1 MWAPRR
7 RFRPPWGDVSE
18 NKRFT
23 YQPALD
29 GLRAFAVLSVLAY
42 HLDAGWMRG
51 GFLGVDTFFVLSGFL
66 ITSLLIGEWARRG
79 GISFAGFWARRA
91 RRLLPALLL
100 VLLAVAAFAVL
111 EAPAEQL
118 DRLRGDGLATLFYGA
133 NWRFI
138 ESGQS
143 YFDLFSEASPLRH
156 MWSLAIEE
164 QFYLVWP
171 LITFACLRLVRGRHW
186 LLGLVCGAGAGAS
199 IATMAMLY
207 DPSDPSRAYYGT
219 DGRAHLL
226 LIGAGLALVLRR
238 WSPRRGVTRSTV
250 NALGLAGAAACL
262 TFWIWVPDT
271 AAWMYRGGYAVF
283 GLCVAAVITSAVQP
297 GRFALRSFLSLGPL
311 VWIGRISYG
320 LYLWHWPVIVVA
332 SPARTGLDGPSLTVV
347 RVGLTFAFATA
358 SFYLVEQPIRHG
370 ALRGRWALA
379 VSPSAFLATGVVVL
393 IATAGAAPPPA
404 YLQSGPDQLTSRAE
418 QLPEPESQ
426 PAPPQAALATPTG
439 AATAPPPQR
448 ILLVGD
454 SLAESLLDGF
464 QDAAAEQG
472 VQLYGASVPGCGILG
487 GQPVDLS
494 GAPYKWSAACERV
507 IPKYQ
512 NDRLAQ
518 TRPDVV
524 IWLSGWDRDV
534 RLVNGQQVNPTTMSG
549 RVVFA
554 GLIDEAA
561 TRLTSTG
568 ARLVMMTVAPAAPSD
583 QNPDPPPDRTFEPMN
598 RMLRDYAQAHAD
610 HTSVVDLAGLLC
622 PSGHQPCPEEISG
635 VRPRHRDGNHFEPD
649 TAGWVAR
656 QLMPQVMAA
665 TPGSAI
671 DAAASAQATANA
683 SVGERQ
689 STLEDAA
696 SG

>member
-1 MWAPRR
+1 
-7 RFRPPWGDVSE
+7 VSE
-18 NKRFT
+18 KKRFT

-29 GLRAFAVLSVLAY
+29 GLRAFAVLSVFAY

-51 GFLGVDTFFVLSGFL
+51 GFLGVDAFFVLSGFL

-79 GISFAGFWARRA
+79 GISFAGFWTRRA

-118 DRLRGDGLATLFYGA
+118 DRLRADGIATLFYGA

-171 LITFACLRLVRGRHW
+171 LITFACLRLARGRHW

-226 LIGAGLALVLRR
+226 LIGAGLALVLAR
-238 WSPRRGVTRSTV
+238 WSPRGAARWSV
-250 NALGLAGAAACL
+250 NALGLGGAVACL
-262 TFWIWVPDT
+262 AFWAWVPDT
-271 AAWMYRGGYAVF
+271 AAWMYRGGYAAF

-297 GRFALRSFLSLGPL
+297 GRFALRSFLSLAPL

-358 SFYLVEQPIRHG
+358 SYYLVEQPIRRG

-379 VSPSAFLATGVVVL
+379 VSPSAFVATGVVVL
-393 IATAGAAPPPA
+393 FATAGAAPPPA
-404 YLQSGPDQLTSRAE
+404 YLRSGPDKLTSRAE
-418 QLPEPESQ
+418 ELPTPQAQ
-426 PAPPQAALATPTG
+426 PAPPQAALAAPAG
-439 AATAPPPQR
+439 AAAVPPPRR
-448 ILLVGD
+448 IMLVGD
-454 SLAESLLDGF
+454 SLAESLLDGLR
-464 QDAAAEQG
+464 DAAAEQG
-472 VQLYGASVPGCGILG
+472 AQLYPASVPGCGILG

-494 GAPYKWSAACERV
+494 GAPYKWAATCERE

-512 NDRLAQ
+512 TVRLAQ
-518 TRPDVV
+518 IRPDVV
-524 IWLSGWDRDV
+524 IWLSGWDRDDRMV
-534 RLVNGQQVNPTTMSG
+534 DGQQVSTTTMSG
-549 RVVFA
+549 RFVFA
-554 GLIDEAA
+554 RLIDEAA

-583 QNPDPPPDRTFEPMN
+583 SYPDPPKDRTFEHMN
-598 RMLRDYAQAHAD
+598 RMLREYARAHAD
-610 HTSVVDLAGLLC
+610 RTAVVDLAGLLC

-635 VRPRHRDGNHFEPD
+635 VRPRYRDGNHFEPD

-665 TPGSAI
+665 TPGSGI
-671 DAAASAQATANA
+671 DAAAPVEATANA
-683 SVGERQ
+683 SVGTRGAAEGR
-689 STLEDAA
+689 AA

>member
-1 MWAPRR
+1 MLAPRR

-29 GLRAFAVLSVLAY
+29 GLRAFAVLSVFAY

-66 ITSLLIGEWARRG
+66 ITSLLIGEWAPRG

-171 LITFACLRLVRGRHW
+171 LITFACLRLARGRHW
-186 LLGLVCGAGAGAS
+186 LLGLVCGAGTGAS

-226 LIGAGLALVLRR
+226 LIGAGLALVLAR
-238 WSPRRGVTRSTV
+238 WSPRWGATRSTV
-250 NALGLAGAAACL
+250 NALGLAGAVACL
-262 TFWIWVPDT
+262 AFWLWVPDT

-347 RVGLTFAFATA
+347 RVGLTFALATA
-358 SFYLVEQPIRHG
+358 SFYLVEQPIRRG
-370 ALRGRWALA
+370 VLRGRWALA
-379 VSPSAFLATGVVVL
+379 VSPSAFVATGVVVL

-404 YLQSGPDQLTSRAE
+404 YLRSGPDQLTSRAE
-418 QLPEPESQ
+418 QLPQ
-426 PAPPQAALATPTG
+426 PDAQAAPPQAALATPTG
-439 AATAPPPQR
+439 AATAPPPRR

-454 SLAESLLDGF
+454 SLADSLLDGLR
-464 QDAAAEQG
+464 DAAAEQG
-472 VQLYGASVPGCGILG
+472 AELYGASVPGCGILG

-494 GAPYKWSAACERV
+494 GAPYKWSAQCEQA
-507 IPKYQ
+507 IPRYQ
-512 NDRLAQ
+512 NARLAQ
-518 TRPDVV
+518 IRPDVV

-534 RLVNGQQVNPTTMSG
+534 RLVNGQQVSPTTMSG
-549 RVVFA
+549 RTVFA

-568 ARLVMMTVAPAAPSD
+568 ARLVMMTVAPASPSD
-583 QNPDPPPDRTFEPMN
+583 QNPDPPPDRTFDPMN
-598 RMLRDYAQAHAD
+598 RMLRAYAQAHAD
-610 HTSVVDLAGLLC
+610 RVAIVDLAGLLC

-665 TPGSAI
+665 TPGSGV
-671 DAAASAQATANA
+671 DPAAPAPATANA
-683 SVGERQ
+683 SVGKRE
-689 STLEDAA
+689 STLEGAA